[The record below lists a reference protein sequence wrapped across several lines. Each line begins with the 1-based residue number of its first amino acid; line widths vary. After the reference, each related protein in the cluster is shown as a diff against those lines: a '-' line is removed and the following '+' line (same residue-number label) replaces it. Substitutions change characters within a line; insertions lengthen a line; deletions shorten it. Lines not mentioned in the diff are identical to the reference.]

1 MGVCPSL
8 DPAARLPFAFPNP
21 RRMLSPSKRRV
32 DTEFEVGK
40 QLRAQLIGATGYG
53 GLGIL
58 ELLLGH
64 PNFEVTSA
72 VARDD
77 VGKRIADVYPH
88 LTGRTDLVVQS
99 ADEVGVG
106 ANCDVVIFATP
117 DRVSQGYARALA
129 DAGVRFI
136 DYSGDFRFPST
147 ARYAAY
153 ADRHPSISDSA
164 HQADDLLGRA
174 VYGIPELHRER
185 NAGAPIVGNPGC
197 FAVGIILGLAPLFTD
212 GMVEGGHVSVDGLTG
227 SSGAGKK
234 PAPLQHF
241 SHLNDN
247 TVPYRVLTHQHV
259 IEVEQTLGD
268 LAAGAGAPIVDF
280 VPHLLPVTRGILST
294 MHLNLT
300 KTASAGALLERYR
313 EFYAGHPFVRILD
326 TPPTLKGPLGSNYCD
341 ISIVTS
347 ADQRRAVVM
356 SSIDNLMKGQS
367 GIAMQNINLM
377 FGLEE
382 TAGLD
387 RTPVYP

>member
-1 MGVCPSL
+1 M
-8 DPAARLPFAFPNP
+8 
-21 RRMLSPSKRRV
+21 
-32 DTEFEVGK
+32 VGK

-99 ADEVGVG
+99 ADDVGVG

-117 DRVSQGYARALA
+117 DRVSQGYARGLA

-136 DYSGDFRFPST
+136 DYSGDFRFPT
-147 ARYAAY
+147 AARYAAY
-153 ADRHPSISDSA
+153 ADRHPSISDSQ
-164 HQADDLLGRA
+164 HQADDLMSRA
-174 VYGIPELHRER
+174 VYGVPELFRDR
-185 NAGAPIVGNPGC
+185 NAEAAIVGNPGC
-197 FAVGIILGLAPLFTD
+197 FAVGIILGLTPLFAD
-212 GMVEGGHVSVDGLTG
+212 GMVEGGAVAVDGLTG

-259 IEVEQTLGD
+259 IEVEQTLAD
-268 LAAGAGAPIVDF
+268 FANAGAGGSAQVDF

-294 MHLNLT
+294 MHVNLT
-300 KTASAGALLERYR
+300 KTATAAGLLQRYR

-326 TPPTLKGPLGSNYCD
+326 VPPTLKGPLGSNYCD

-347 ADQRRAVVM
+347 ADGRRAVVM

-367 GIAMQNINLM
+367 GVAMQNINLM